1 MHTLQADSHIK
12 HYSDQIKLHN
22 PAASTPAA
30 QKHVII
36 TSFVHAMLA
45 IFLILFEY
53 DLREVLT
60 RWVPAALGNV
70 VSPFF
75 GVFYLSSSIC
85 SLSEHSQT
93 PCKPCSSWSVELLI
107 IVHGYVVIK

>member
-75 GVFYLSSSIC
+75 LVYFILF
-85 SLSEHSQT
+85 
-93 PCKPCSSWSVELLI
+93 VELYLFT
-107 IVHGYVVIK
+107 VRTFTSSLHAM